1 MARLGIFVDGG
12 YLANLAERHFRV
24 WVDFEKLSNEIR
36 NTIAGNTQEPLGLL
50 RTYFYDCLPYQS
62 NPPTSEE
69 AQRLSRKRKEV
80 SFPPCSG
87 CRTTRSVRGVSCTAA
102 TTPKANP
109 SSSKNA
115 ST

>member
-12 YLANLAERHFRV
+12 YLANLAERHFRI

-36 NTIAGNTQEPLGLL
+36 DIIAGNTQEPLGLL

-62 NPPTSEE
+62 NPPPE
-69 AQRLSRKRKEV
+69 KRRNGSAVKEV

-87 CRTTRSVRGVSCTAA
+87 CRTTPSAKGVSCTGA
-102 TTPKANP
+102 TTPMENP